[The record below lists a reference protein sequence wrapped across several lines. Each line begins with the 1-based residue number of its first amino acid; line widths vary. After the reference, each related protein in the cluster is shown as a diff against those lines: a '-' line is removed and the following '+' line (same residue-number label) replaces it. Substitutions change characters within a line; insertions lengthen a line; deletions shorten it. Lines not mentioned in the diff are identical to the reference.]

1 MVTSKSVEKNNEEW
15 YNKTVQIFERS
26 YRTDASFVISHI
38 KSAQKKF
45 TCQGYLITAAKG
57 KPLKVFSGES
67 EAVEKQLQN
76 SKMPYSQLITVQNN
90 RSLQNAYIAY
100 TKDKQKLT
108 EALNNSGFTAIEDV
122 DSFMSDYDKV
132 MIRVAENISQRHL
145 FDSIGLWYG
154 GDNIVTIPCER
165 SPPDLVCLT
174 KKSPPL
180 TSTL

>member
-57 KPLKVFSGES
+57 KPLK
-67 EAVEKQLQN
+67 AVEKQLQN
-76 SKMPYSQLITVQNN
+76 SKIPYSQLITVQNN
-90 RSLQNAYIAY
+90 RSLQTAYIAY

-108 EALNNSGFTAIEDV
+108 EDLNNSGFTAIEDV
-122 DSFMSDYDKV
+122 DSFMSDCDKV

-145 FDSIGLWYG
+145 FDSIGLW
-154 GDNIVTIPCER
+154 
-165 SPPDLVCLT
+165 
-174 KKSPPL
+174 
-180 TSTL
+180 

>member
-1 MVTSKSVEKNNEEW
+1 M
-15 YNKTVQIFERS
+15 
-26 YRTDASFVISHI
+26 ISHI

-67 EAVEKQLQN
+67 EAIEKQLQN
-76 SKMPYSQLITVQNN
+76 SKIPYSQLITVQNN
-90 RSLQNAYIAY
+90 RSLQTAYIAY

-108 EALNNSGFTAIEDV
+108 EVLNNSGFTAIEDV

-145 FDSIGLWYG
+145 FDSIGLW
-154 GDNIVTIPCER
+154 
-165 SPPDLVCLT
+165 
-174 KKSPPL
+174 
-180 TSTL
+180 

>member
-1 MVTSKSVEKNNEEW
+1 MWDITKLASVR
-15 YNKTVQIFERS
+15 YERS
-26 YRTDASFVISHI
+26 NICTVLLYHSSLFFSTDFDV
-38 KSAQKKF
+38 
-45 TCQGYLITAAKG
+45 ITATKG

-76 SKMPYSQLITVQNN
+76 SKIPYSQLITVQNN
-90 RSLQNAYIAY
+90 RSLQTAYIAY

-145 FDSIGLWYG
+145 FDSIGLW
-154 GDNIVTIPCER
+154 
-165 SPPDLVCLT
+165 
-174 KKSPPL
+174 
-180 TSTL
+180 

>member
-26 YRTDASFVISHI
+26 YRTDA
-38 KSAQKKF
+38 
-45 TCQGYLITAAKG
+45 KG

-67 EAVEKQLQN
+67 EAIEKQLQN
-76 SKMPYSQLITVQNN
+76 SKIPYSQLITVQNN
-90 RSLQNAYIAY
+90 RSLQTAYIAY

-108 EALNNSGFTAIEDV
+108 KALNNSGFTAIEDV

-145 FDSIGLWYG
+145 FDSIGLW
-154 GDNIVTIPCER
+154 
-165 SPPDLVCLT
+165 
-174 KKSPPL
+174 
-180 TSTL
+180 

>member
-15 YNKTVQIFERS
+15 YNKTEQIFERS

-67 EAVEKQLQN
+67 EAIEKQLQN
-76 SKMPYSQLITVQNN
+76 SKIPYSQLITVQNN
-90 RSLQNAYIAY
+90 RSLQTAYIAY

-108 EALNNSGFTAIEDV
+108 KALNNSGFTAIDDV

-145 FDSIGLWYG
+145 FDSIGLW
-154 GDNIVTIPCER
+154 
-165 SPPDLVCLT
+165 
-174 KKSPPL
+174 
-180 TSTL
+180 

>member
-26 YRTDASFVISHI
+26 YRTDASFVIAHI

-76 SKMPYSQLITVQNN
+76 SKILYSQLITVQNN
-90 RSLQNAYIAY
+90 RSLQTAYIAY

-108 EALNNSGFTAIEDV
+108 EALNNSGFTAI
-122 DSFMSDYDKV
+122 
-132 MIRVAENISQRHL
+132 
-145 FDSIGLWYG
+145 
-154 GDNIVTIPCER
+154 
-165 SPPDLVCLT
+165 
-174 KKSPPL
+174 
-180 TSTL
+180 

>member
-45 TCQGYLITAAKG
+45 TCQGYRIIAAKG

-76 SKMPYSQLITVQNN
+76 SKIP
-90 RSLQNAYIAY
+90 
-100 TKDKQKLT
+100 
-108 EALNNSGFTAIEDV
+108 FTAYH
-122 DSFMSDYDKV
+122 SAK
-132 MIRVAENISQRHL
+132 
-145 FDSIGLWYG
+145 
-154 GDNIVTIPCER
+154 
-165 SPPDLVCLT
+165 
-174 KKSPPL
+174 
-180 TSTL
+180 